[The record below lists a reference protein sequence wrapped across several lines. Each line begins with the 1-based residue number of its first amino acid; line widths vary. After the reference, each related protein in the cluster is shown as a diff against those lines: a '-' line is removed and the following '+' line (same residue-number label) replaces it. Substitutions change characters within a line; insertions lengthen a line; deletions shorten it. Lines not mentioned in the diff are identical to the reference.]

1 MLNLDKDEV
10 AKKVKEV
17 GQQKAAEYFGVESRS
32 TFRDF
37 LYRNELPTR
46 KERPTKNNE
55 ATITVGE
62 NTVEVTSDIGSEVSD
77 PEKIVRERG
86 LDPKDWEF
94 DRMTVNE
101 WDGVNGEK
109 QRQLK
114 VQLKRKIATNLP
126 VVPARTDGPK
136 FKKPKPKKS
145 ASGLYVL
152 LGDQQ
157 APYQWNPLIEKVNL
171 FLEEQKPHTIIN
183 IGDTMD
189 LPEISKYKKNP
200 ERQAHPQESV
210 DNAYN
215 ILKGQR
221 EASPNSI
228 IKKLVGNH
236 DVRLRDFSLEW
247 VPEIYGLSQ
256 ALESE
261 FVLGPKHL
269 LRLDEL
275 QIELVGDQDAYEH
288 GQIEISSNLAARHG
302 WIARKGSGVSAL
314 STLEHL
320 GYSVVVGHTHR
331 LSLVHK
337 TMHDINGR
345 GVTVLTAGE
354 AGCLCT
360 VEADGQ
366 GFAPAPDWQQ
376 GFITAEVYDDGFF
389 KLDTA
394 IYVNGNLLW
403 RGNRY

>member
-1 MLNLDKDEV
+1 MLDLDKVEV
-10 AKKVKEV
+10 AKKVEEL
-17 GQQKAAEYFGVESRS
+17 GQQKAAQYFGVNRS
-32 TFRDF
+32 TFRDY
-37 LYRNELPTR
+37 LYLNELPTR
-46 KERPTKNNE
+46 KIRSEKTNE
-55 ATITVGE
+55 AKITVGE
-62 NTVEVTSDIGSEVSD
+62 NTVEVTSDIGMEISD

-114 VQLKRKIATNLP
+114 VGLKRKVIANLP
-126 VVPARTDGPK
+126 IVPARIDGPE
-136 FKKPKPKKS
+136 FKKPKLKNKK
-145 ASGLYVL
+145 SGLYVF

-157 APYQWNPLIEKVNL
+157 APYQDNALIEKVNL
-171 FLEEQKPHTIIN
+171 FLEEHKPHTIVN

-200 ERQAHPQESV
+200 EREASPQDSV
-210 DNAYN
+210 DNAYK

-221 EASPNSI
+221 KASENSRI
-228 IKKLVGNH
+228 VKLVGNH
-236 DVRLRDFSLEW
+236 DVRLRDFSIEW

-256 ALESE
+256 ALQSD

-275 QIELVGDQDAYEH
+275 QIELIGDNDAYEH
-288 GQIEISSNLAARHG
+288 GQFNVSKYLAARHG
-302 WIARKGSGVSAL
+302 WIATKGSGSSAL
-314 STLEHL
+314 KTLEHL

-337 TMHDINGR
+337 TMHDINGK
-345 GVTVLTAGE
+345 GKQILTAGE
-354 AGCLCT
+354 SGCLCK

-366 GFAPAPDWQQ
+366 GFAPSPDWQQ
-376 GFITAEVYDDGFF
+376 GFITAQVYEDGFF

-394 IYVNGNLLW
+394 VYVNGNLLW
-403 RGNRY
+403 RDNRY